1 VSSASPLIAIDPHH
15 KRERRKQARPGEL
28 LQAAL
33 SLFVE
38 KGFAATR
45 VEEVAALAGVS
56 KGTLFLYFETK
67 EDLLKAVIRENIAN
81 LFPAWNEEFNTF
93 KGSSSEM
100 LRYAM
105 RSWWERIGNTPASGI
120 PKLVMG
126 EAQNFPEIANFYH
139 AEVIEPGIALIRRIL
154 QRGIDCGEFRKIDL
168 DQAVHTVYAP
178 MIFLMMWKN
187 SMGLCTAGT
196 PINPERF
203 IEMQV
208 DVLLHGMTM

>member
-1 VSSASPLIAIDPHH
+1 MSSTPSLLAIDPQH

-81 LFPAWNEEFNTF
+81 LFPAWNEEFNSF
-93 KGSSSEM
+93 QGSSSEM

-126 EAQNFPEIANFYH
+126 EAQNFPEIATFYH
-139 AEVIEPGIALIRRIL
+139 AEVIEPGVALIRRIL

-187 SMGLCTAGT
+187 SMGLCSSGIQID
-196 PINPERF
+196 PVRF

-208 DVLLHGMTM
+208 DVLLHGVTV

>member
-1 VSSASPLIAIDPHH
+1 MSSISTPHNLESHH
-15 KRERRKQARPGEL
+15 KRERRKQSRPGEL

-105 RSWWERIGNTPASGI
+105 RSWWERIGNTPASG
-120 PKLVMG
+120 
-126 EAQNFPEIANFYH
+126 
-139 AEVIEPGIALIRRIL
+139 
-154 QRGIDCGEFRKIDL
+154 DRKSTRL
-168 DQAVHTVYAP
+168 NSSHTDISRMPSSA
-178 MIFLMMWKN
+178 
-187 SMGLCTAGT
+187 
-196 PINPERF
+196 
-203 IEMQV
+203 
-208 DVLLHGMTM
+208 

>member
-1 VSSASPLIAIDPHH
+1 MSSASPLLAIDPLH

-67 EDLLKAVIRENIAN
+67 EDLLKAVIRENMAN

-126 EAQNFPEIANFYH
+126 EAQNFPDIANFYH
-139 AEVIEPGIALIRRIL
+139 AEVIEPGVALIRRIL
-154 QRGIDCGEFRKIDL
+154 QRGIASGEFRKIDL

-187 SMGLCTAGT
+187 SMGLCSSG
-196 PINPERF
+196 IQIDPERF
-203 IEMQV
+203 IEMQG
-208 DVLLHGMTM
+208 DVLLHGITV

>member
-1 VSSASPLIAIDPHH
+1 MSSASPTLALDSTH
-15 KRERRKQARPGEL
+15 KRERRKQARPREL

-93 KGSSSEM
+93 KGNSSEM

-126 EAQNFPEIANFYH
+126 EAQNFPDIAKFYH
-139 AEVIEPGIALIRRIL
+139 SEVIEPGVALIRRIL
-154 QRGIDCGEFRKIDL
+154 QRGVDSGEFRTIDL

-187 SMGLCTAGT
+187 SMGLCASGT
-196 PINPERF
+196 QIDPERF

-208 DVLLHGMTM
+208 DVLLHGITV

>member
-1 VSSASPLIAIDPHH
+1 MSSSPSTLLPESHH

-126 EAQNFPEIANFYH
+126 EAQNFPDIANFYH
-139 AEVIEPGIALIRRIL
+139 AEVIEPGVALIRRIL
-154 QRGIDCGEFRKIDL
+154 LRGIDSGEFRSIDL

-187 SMGLCTAGT
+187 SMGLCSAGLQID
-196 PINPERF
+196 PVRF
-203 IEMQV
+203 IDMQV
-208 DVLLHGMTM
+208 DVLLHGMTV

>member
-1 VSSASPLIAIDPHH
+1 MSSTPSLLAIDPQH

-81 LFPAWNEEFNTF
+81 LFPAWNEEFNSF
-93 KGSSSEM
+93 QGSSTEM

-126 EAQNFPEIANFYH
+126 EAQNFPEIATFYH
-139 AEVIEPGIALIRRIL
+139 AEVIEPGVALIRRIL

-187 SMGLCTAGT
+187 SMGLCSSGIQID
-196 PINPERF
+196 PVRF

-208 DVLLHGMTM
+208 DVLLHGVTV

>member
-1 VSSASPLIAIDPHH
+1 MSSTSSLLAIDPQH

-81 LFPAWNEEFNTF
+81 LFPAWNEEFNSF
-93 KGSSSEM
+93 QGSSSEM

-139 AEVIEPGIALIRRIL
+139 AEVIEPGVALIRGIL

-187 SMGLCTAGT
+187 SMGLCSSGIQID
-196 PINPERF
+196 PVRF

-208 DVLLHGMTM
+208 DVLLHGVTV

>member
-1 VSSASPLIAIDPHH
+1 MSSASSLLAIDPHH

-81 LFPAWNEEFNTF
+81 LFPAWNEEFNSF

-139 AEVIEPGIALIRRIL
+139 AEVIEPGVALIRRIL
-154 QRGIDCGEFRKIDL
+154 QRGIDTGEFRTIEL

-187 SMGLCTAGT
+187 SMGLCSSG
-196 PINPERF
+196 IQIDPERF

-208 DVLLHGMTM
+208 DVLLHGITV

>member
-1 VSSASPLIAIDPHH
+1 VSSASPSLVIDSHH

-81 LFPAWNEEFNTF
+81 LFPAWNEEFNSF

-139 AEVIEPGIALIRRIL
+139 AEVIEPGVALIRRIL
-154 QRGIDCGEFRKIDL
+154 QRGIDTGEFRTMDL
-168 DQAVHTVYAP
+168 DQAVHTVHAP

-187 SMGLCTAGT
+187 SMGLCSSG
-196 PINPERF
+196 IQIDPERF

-208 DVLLHGMTM
+208 DVLLHGITV